1 MKKLVDEFFQNY
13 DDFLQIGFPLIKK
26 EYVERFLYLNR
37 AICVKILNNEIN
49 GKIKTIN
56 DDGTL
61 DIVEKETLCVRRVN
75 IGDLTCQAF

>member
-1 MKKLVDEFFQNY
+1 MIMRTYNKYINPYME
-13 DDFLQIGFPLIKK
+13 
-26 EYVERFLYLNR
+26 
-37 AICVKILNNEIN
+37 KILNNEIN